1 MHEEILSAEQKQ
13 LLSLIKSFSDR
24 FYLVGGTALALQ
36 LGHRRSID
44 FDLFTSH
51 SFENRNIRDQLTK
64 RFKIE
69 EVLIESKDEF
79 TLVINR
85 VRFTFYRYQYKIAHE
100 VSLDKVITMPDVLT
114 IGAMKAAA
122 LGGRAKWKDYVDL
135 YFIFKRYSL
144 NDVVTTATTIF
155 GKEFNEKLFREQ
167 LVYYKDVSRAE
178 KIEYLPGFE
187 TKDET
192 VKKFLKEVSLQE

>member
-178 KIEYLPGFE
+178 KIEYLPCFE